1 MSSVFFTINN
11 ILWKKYLHLHLSMDL
26 AFKRAI
32 YSSLILLVLSF
43 FFPGN
48 LLKEALQP
56 GFYIILI
63 GCLFGAAGLFFLIGY
78 LKKGNLSLLGYYNL
92 LGVGLTSLYSY
103 LTQDQSL
110 TNNYFAPGMAMIII
124 GYAVFITEGK
134 FSFSHLKT
142 RWLDHF
148 WLIGMVVFFTAA
160 LIIQSIV
167 VAKFSF
173 ITVVFSQELVV
184 LILALVLSILWDKKT
199 DEEETSI
206 RFLSFEPFVM
216 AIFIVAALLVG
227 LKGLSITSPLL
238 ASLFGLLT
246 PILTLFGGKFIFNET
261 VKGYHYIAL
270 VIMLAGCSF
279 LYFG

>member
-11 ILWKKYLHLHLSMDL
+11 ILWKKYLHLHFSMDL

-48 LLKEALQP
+48 LLKEAFQP

-110 TNNYFAPGMAMIII
+110 SNNYFAPGMGMIII

-184 LILALVLSILWDKKT
+184 LILAFVLSLLWNKKT